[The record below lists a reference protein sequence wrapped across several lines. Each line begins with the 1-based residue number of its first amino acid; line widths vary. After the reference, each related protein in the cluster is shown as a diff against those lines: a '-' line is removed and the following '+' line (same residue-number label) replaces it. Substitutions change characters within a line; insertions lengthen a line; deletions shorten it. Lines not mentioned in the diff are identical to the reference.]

1 MAEPFCYLTT
11 TGRRTGDP
19 HTVEI
24 WFGRDGDAPTL
35 YLLSGDGDGAD
46 WVRNGRARPEVTVR
60 VGDVTYAAR
69 FRLADDSA
77 EDELARRL
85 LVEKYDRA
93 GELADW
99 GRRSLV
105 VALDLGGAAG

>member
-11 TGRRTGDP
+11 TGRRTGNP

-24 WFGRDGDAPTL
+24 WFGQDGDTPTL
-35 YLLSGDGDGAD
+35 YLLSGAGDSAD
-46 WVRNGRARPEVTVR
+46 WVRNGRAGPDVTVR
-60 VGDVTYAAR
+60 VGDTTYAAR
-69 FRLADDSA
+69 FRLVDDAA
-77 EDELARRL
+77 EDALARRL
-85 LVEKYDRA
+85 LLDKYDRG

-105 VALDLGGAAG
+105 VALDVAVEGT